1 MTYLIFI
8 GLTFLSMSFS
18 WLEHRCY
25 VAVTW
30 WRRVSALTFK
40 IVSRQLWL
48 ADDSW
53 WPMEHFLCPE
63 SCSEKTIVTSHH
75 HHRCHYCHH
84 HHSAMGGSREDADVS
99 YTGCWLGHNIHYHAF
114 MFFILTSMWKL
125 ELALQR
131 QCNGGRNK
139 HEKSQD
145 EEIPQMPAPICRQG
159 AWCPAG
165 GGSVWMADKC
175 PT

>member
-1 MTYLIFI
+1 MNIWYFKSCNLCIFESS
-8 GLTFLSMSFS
+8 GELLNFHWTHFPLMSFS
-18 WLEHRCY
+18 WSQILDLDNNIVEFFHPLQN

-40 IVSRQLWL
+40 SVSRQLWL

-84 HHSAMGGSREDADVS
+84 HHSAMGGSWEDADVS
-99 YTGCWLGHNIHYHAF
+99 YTACCHGHNIHYHAF
-114 MFFILTSMWKL
+114 MFFMLTSMWKL

-131 QCNGGRNK
+131 QWWK
-139 HEKSQD
+139 E
-145 EEIPQMPAPICRQG
+145 
-159 AWCPAG
+159 
-165 GGSVWMADKC
+165 
-175 PT
+175 